1 MRVAR
6 GTAQPWMRTILIC
19 IGGGMI
25 LAWANTMPTMLHD
38 ISMGK
43 YYATWPIPNGIYPE
57 RKMDI
62 SAYPIVVSLVYSIGY
77 NVIKLFWGKFNL
89 VVHVQ

>member
-1 MRVAR
+1 
-6 GTAQPWMRTILIC
+6 
-19 IGGGMI
+19 MI

-43 YYATWPIPNGIYPE
+43 YYATWPIPDGIYPGH
-57 RKMDI
+57 KMDT
-62 SAYPIVVSLVYSIGY
+62 SAYPIVVSSLYSISY
-77 NVIKLFWGKFNL
+77 NVIKDFLGRFNL